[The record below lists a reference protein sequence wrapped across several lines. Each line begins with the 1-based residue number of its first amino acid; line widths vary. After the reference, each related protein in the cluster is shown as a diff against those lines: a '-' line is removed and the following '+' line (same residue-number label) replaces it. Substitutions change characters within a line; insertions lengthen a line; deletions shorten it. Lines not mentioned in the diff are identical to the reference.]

1 MQFNY
6 KKKKEKKSTHTIPKQ
21 SPLVIDKLR
30 ILMVDYSFE
39 YLK

>member
-1 MQFNY
+1 MPFNY
-6 KKKKEKKSTHTIPKQ
+6 KKKKGTHTIPKQ